1 MSQECPPIVK
11 LTIPPIVKLTIE
23 EVQEQFILWRN
34 TRRCRGSVPE
44 QLWEAAV
51 SLAEDHSIGQICKV
65 LGLNNRQLK
74 RRIQA
79 RSDNGYQ
86 EKKEVAEGKSYHFVE
101 LAVSRPGS
109 DPVSRPESDAVNKA
123 ESDEVSEPESDAEY
137 VMEMEDQKGGKLKVH
152 IKGTGA
158 SFNLLE
164 IAKAFLGR
172 DK

>member
-1 MSQECPPIVK
+1 MSQECPPIVKLTIPPIVK

-109 DPVSRPESDAVNKA
+109 D
-123 ESDEVSEPESDAEY
+123 EVSEPESDAEY